1 MFHFG
6 GDGVLLQGRVYP
18 QGNDGCTDLYK
29 EFRNIMQKEMA
40 KLIGLNSNA
49 WTKRSRI
56 SNIASEGCHYRDY
69 TNFADCNISYPT
81 ERLQCLDQVITI
93 GSDRICP
100 NCGHSADGLSSSNL
114 SHYSCTAV
122 ETMDID
128 DLDDLDF

>member
-1 MFHFG
+1 M
-6 GDGVLLQGRVYP
+6 YP
-18 QGNDGCTDLYK
+18 
-29 EFRNIMQKEMA
+29 E
-40 KLIGLNSNA
+40 S
-49 WTKRSRI
+49 
-56 SNIASEGCHYRDY
+56 
-69 TNFADCNISYPT
+69 
-81 ERLQCLDQVITI
+81 LQCLDQVITI